1 MSDIGTLQ
9 ATVAT
14 DQANLQQ
21 ANDALTQA
29 NTQYAQAVA
38 SGGSDAQIASAQA
51 AVTDATNNQQAAQTT
66 LDADQAALNVAQTSF
81 TTPPSAPPSLAP
93 ANSQAPQTIYPA
105 NLQVV
110 TSYATP
116 SVAQL
121 TAEAASKVS
130 TTGIVSGLSNLTRGI
145 SIVTANGSAMAVNSA
160 TGATYA
166 SLGQVNVGN
175 TLPPNTLPTSS
186 SDKTQALKVTI
197 SQQPVLN
204 GDPIA
209 VATNNQVVFNV
220 MPTISETRDANY
232 KSFTP
237 IQHPGEILKYD
248 GSTSRTWGI
257 TARLISRNI
266 DEADLNLAY
275 INLMRSWT
283 MPFYGNGTAGD
294 SITQQYLGAPPPV
307 LTLAAYGSQMIG
319 PVECVCTNYNWTW
332 PNDVDYIHTSGHVPF
347 PVIIDVTLALKESYS
362 PAEYSSFDLIQYR
375 NGNLPAAFGGSAS
388 SQFSA
393 LGSSNP
399 ASGGGTSPQAQLP
412 PGQVDSSQSQMA
424 TQSQVSSASG
434 SQQSAVTSAG
444 AGTSSTLNVS
454 QLTAVPSLKKAAGT

>member
-1 MSDIGTLQ
+1 VSLTVAQLQ
-9 ATVAT
+9 ANVAS
-14 DQANLQQ
+14 DQASLQQ
-21 ANDALTQA
+21 SNDALTA
-29 NTQYAQAVA
+29 ATTAYNQAVA
-38 SGGSDAQIASAQA
+38 NGASDADIDA
-51 AVTDATNNQQAAQTT
+51 AKATVTNATQQQQFDQSQ
-66 LDADQAALNVAQTSF
+66 LDTDQAALTAAQAG
-81 TTPPSAPPSLAP
+81 TTVSAPANLAP
-93 ANSQAPQTIYPA
+93 ANSQAPLTIFPT
-105 NLQVV
+105 NNQIV

-121 TAEAASKVS
+121 TAEAAAKVS
-130 TTGIVSGLSNLTRGI
+130 VSGLVPGLTNLTRGI

-160 TGATYA
+160 TGTTYA
-166 SLGQVNVGN
+166 NLGTVNLGN
-175 TLPPNTLPTSS
+175 SLPPNTLPTSS
-186 SDKTQALKVTI
+186 SDRTQALKVTI

-204 GDPIA
+204 GDPA
-209 VATNNQVVFNV
+209 AEATNNQVIFNV

-257 TARLISRNI
+257 TARLISRNVA
-266 DEADLNLAY
+266 EADLNLAY

-362 PAEYSSFDLIQYR
+362 PAEYSEFDLIQYR
-375 NGNLPAAFGGSAS
+375 NGNLPAAFGGGAT
-388 SQFSA
+388 SQMSA
-393 LGSSNP
+393 LGSNNP
-399 ASGGGTSPQAQLP
+399 ASNTTQSPQTPLNASS
-412 PGQVDSSQSQMA
+412 VDTSQSQTA
-424 TQSQVSSASG
+424 TQSQVSGASG
-434 SQQSAVTSAG
+434 SQQAAVTSAG

-454 QLTAVPSLKKAAGT
+454 QLTAVPSLKRAAGT